1 MFISFGK
8 LVTKVYNEQDR
19 RLPPGI
25 TALLKLEGRNFL
37 LLERRCV
44 NNNQRLLIVNVYA
57 PCDLAGKRVLW
68 DELRQSRASNPNGLW
83 CFLGDFN
90 SIWSPEERISLTQRS
105 VDSYDI
111 LTFNQW
117 ISDMELQEIKCVCS
131 SFTWIRPNGCVKSR
145 LDRFLVSEQW
155 LSLWSDRW
163 RDINR
168 DDYFRSI

>member
-37 LLERRCV
+37 LLEGRCV

-68 DELRQSRASNPNGLW
+68 DELRQLRGSDGRGSR
-83 CFLGDFN
+83 
-90 SIWSPEERISLTQRS
+90 
-105 VDSYDI
+105 
-111 LTFNQW
+111 
-117 ISDMELQEIKCVCS
+117 
-131 SFTWIRPNGCVKSR
+131 
-145 LDRFLVSEQW
+145 DRVGST
-155 LSLWSDRW
+155 SDRP
-163 RDINR
+163 
-168 DDYFRSI
+168 